1 MPDPSDRGR
10 GISPI
15 TIETNCPSHTIH
27 KHVFGMELTPTLICP
42 QCGSAGSSTETCPT
56 CGFSASSPKPASN
69 SDPTTTPI
77 IIEED
82 PQNTTFVAY
91 DVSEESLS
99 QPSEKP
105 QTETSQTSNC
115 ADPKGQDSPPPSRAS
130 SYTPTTSDA
139 YIHHP
144 IFWGHGQTL
153 FGIFLVNTFY
163 TLLTLGM
170 YSFWGRVRIRQ
181 FLSSQTSLAKIRF
194 SYHGTGQE
202 LIKGWSKAL
211 VVFGIPYGFLSF
223 VPIIW
228 EQIPPWIPN
237 TLAAVMVFCFIPVA
251 VVGSHR
257 YRLSRTAFGAIRFS
271 FRGHVKDYMKI
282 WFTGTFL
289 TILTAGLYYPF
300 FENARREFLIS
311 HSYLGNR
318 NFTYNGS
325 GMALLKI
332 YVKALG
338 LVACVFL
345 ATALVLVELSGISF
359 GPEFQSQLLDW
370 LLHQPWLAAG
380 IFVNV
385 GALMCAWF
393 YLQIAKQRYFW
404 NHSTFGNAPFQFTA
418 STWNLI
424 ELRVTNF
431 LMLVLTFGLAWSW
444 VQIRNLQFLYYYLGL
459 QGPLDFRQIEQEA
472 LDASPTGEELAGY
485 FDAGFDLG

>member
-1 MPDPSDRGR
+1 MILSDSSDRGR

-27 KHVFGMELTPTLICP
+27 KHVFGMELIPTLICP

-56 CGFSASSPKPASN
+56 CGFSVSSPKPASN

-82 PQNTTFVAY
+82 PQNTTFVSY

-115 ADPKGQDSPPPSRAS
+115 ADPKGQDRPPPLSAS
-130 SYTPTTSDA
+130 SYTTTTSDA

-181 FLSSQTSLAKIRF
+181 FLSSQTSFAKIRF

-202 LIKGWSKAL
+202 LLKGWSKAL
-211 VVFGIPYGFLSF
+211 MVFGIPYGFLSF

-228 EQIPPWIPN
+228 EQIPTWIPN
-237 TLAAVMVFCFIPVA
+237 ALAGTMALCFIPIA

-257 YRLSRTAFGAIRFS
+257 YRLSRTSLGAIRFS
-271 FRGHVKDYMKI
+271 FRGQVKDYMKI
-282 WFTGTFL
+282 WFIGTFL
-289 TILTAGLYYPF
+289 TLITAGIYYPF
-300 FENARREFLIS
+300 FENARRNYLVA
-311 HSYLGNR
+311 HTYLGNR
-318 NFTYNGS
+318 HFTYNGT
-325 GMALLKI
+325 GTGLLGI
-332 YVKALG
+332 YVKTLG
-338 LVACVFL
+338 L
-345 ATALVLVELSGISF
+345 TALVIIGLIGMSAEPKALTGILHW
-359 GPEFQSQLLDW
+359 GQEAWKDALLNSIF
-370 LLHQPWLAAG
+370 LMGFLA
-380 IFVNV
+380 V
-385 GALMCAWF
+385 LWPWF
-393 YLQIAKQRYFW
+393 YLQVTKQRYFW
-404 NHSTFGNAPFQFTA
+404 NHSTFGNASFQFTA

-424 ELRVTNF
+424 ELRLTNF
-431 LMLVLTFGLAWSW
+431 FMLVLTFGFAWPW
-444 VQIRNLQFLYYYLGL
+444 VQVRNLQFLYYHLGL
-459 QGPLDFRQIEQEA
+459 PGPLDIHQIEQEA
-472 LDASPTGEELAGY
+472 LDASPMGEELAGY